1 MSQPQS
7 NGTHTVEVSAE
18 HILSAVRNAV
28 ERHGASREELI
39 PILTEVNRVV
49 GYLPSAALEEI
60 SRQLQVPR
68 SQLFSVA
75 TFYRMLSTE
84 QLGRHVIQF
93 CESAPCHVVG
103 GRQVWQA
110 LQDTLELESGQTSP
124 DGKWT
129 LVTVSC
135 LGVCGV
141 GPVVVVDDDIY
152 GNVTPAQISDILAR
166 YE

>member
-1 MSQPQS
+1 MYSTKENG
-7 NGTHTVEVSAE
+7 NGTIE
-18 HILSAVRNAV
+18 AVRAAV
-28 ERHGASREELI
+28 KHHGASRAELI
-39 PILTEVNRVV
+39 PILTEVNRKV
-49 GYLPSAALEEI
+49 GFLPAEALDEI
-60 SRQLQVPR
+60 SRLMHVPK

-84 QLGRHVIQF
+84 KLGRHVVQF

-103 GRQVWQA
+103 GRQVWEMLQA
-110 LQDTLELESGQTSP
+110 ELDLEPGQTSQ

-135 LGVCGV
+135 LGVCGI

-152 GNVTPAQISDILAR
+152 GNVTPVQITEILAR

>member
-1 MSQPQS
+1 MTTNPDE
-7 NGTHTVEVSAE
+7 NETLT
-18 HILSAVRNAV
+18 AVREAV
-28 ERHGASREELI
+28 KRHGATRDELI
-39 PILTEVNRVV
+39 PILTDVNQKV
-49 GYLPSAALEEI
+49 GFLPADALNEI
-60 SRQLQVPR
+60 SRLMHVSKSQV
-68 SQLFSVA
+68 FSVA

-84 QLGRHVIQF
+84 KLGRHVIQF

-103 GRQVWQA
+103 GRQVWET
-110 LQDTLELESGQTSP
+110 LQDTLDLEPGQTSP

-141 GPVVVVDDDIY
+141 GPVIVIDDNIY
-152 GNVTPAQISDILAR
+152 GNVTPAQVSEILAH